1 MLTIEGRGICNNYT
15 WQYGIIND
23 KVVVLVNQMQLLLR
37 GREGPIQ
44 PTELPSKQERVRIAT
59 MSLIFSSSS

>member
-23 KVVVLVNQMQLLLR
+23 KVVVLVNQIEIIMK
-37 GREGPIQ
+37 REGTIQ
-44 PTELPSKQERVRIAT
+44 HTELPSKQKRVIAT